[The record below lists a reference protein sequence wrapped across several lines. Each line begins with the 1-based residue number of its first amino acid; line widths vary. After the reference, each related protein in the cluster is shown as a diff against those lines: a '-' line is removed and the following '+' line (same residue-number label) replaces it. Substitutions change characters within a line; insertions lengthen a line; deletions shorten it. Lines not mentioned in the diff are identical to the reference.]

1 MAATFFYSLLPYQIF
16 KSVLFR
22 SGMIFLTSYMI
33 VTFLMP
39 YVIGLFRKYRVSSD
53 FVSSSSVHSVPYT
66 GATPIMGGSVLV
78 FAVVIGVLLWCNLNQ
93 FVTAL
98 LAIMLTFACIGAV
111 DDLSKVLS
119 KRRVESGRESQKTYS
134 NKADGIGGKWRLAL
148 EFLFAFCVVIALYL
162 YVDIDGHLV
171 IPLVP
176 LKDWYPYLP
185 KYLFIPL
192 MLFIIVGGANA
203 VNLTDG
209 MDSLAT
215 VPLITCAIFAAA
227 VAYIGADS
235 EWAARLKVPNLSED
249 LKEVAIFAIAIVSV
263 CLTFLRFNAPPASIY
278 MGDLGALALG
288 SAISTM
294 FIFVKAEL
302 FLPIV
307 GGVFVFS
314 ALSVMIQVLFFKIV
328 SWQYDVSTAKK
339 YRFFLR
345 APYHHHLQQMWTY
358 SSKPSSVV
366 SVWLLLLQKLKI
378 PLISDEDK
386 MLHAS
391 EVHSRVVW
399 LMHLRS
405 IWLFVVTIV
414 VYFKVR

>member
-1 MAATFFYSLLPYQIF
+1 MAAAFFYSLLPYQIF

-33 VTFLMP
+33 VIFLMP
-39 YVIGLFRKYRVSSD
+39 YVIRIFRKHHVTSD
-53 FVSSSSVHSVPYT
+53 FISSPQTHSTPYT
-66 GATPIMGGSVLV
+66 GATPIMGGGVLV
-78 FAVVIGVLLWCNLNQ
+78 FAVIIGVLLWCNLNQ
-93 FVTAL
+93 FVIAL
-98 LAIMLTFACIGAV
+98 LAIMFAFACIGAV
-111 DDLSKVLS
+111 DDFSKVLS
-119 KRRVESGRESQKTYS
+119 KRRVESGKESQKNYA
-134 NKADGIGGKWRLAL
+134 NKADGIGGKLRLTM
-148 EFLFAFCVVIALYL
+148 EFIVAFFVVIALYL
-162 YVDIDGHLV
+162 YIDIDGHLV
-171 IPLVP
+171 IPFIP
-176 LKDWYPYLP
+176 LKEWYPYLP

-227 VAYIGADS
+227 AAYVGADI
-235 EWAARLKVPNLSED
+235 EWSARLKIPNLTED

-288 SAISTM
+288 SVVSTM
-294 FIFVKAEL
+294 FIFIKAEL

-307 GGVFVFS
+307 GGVFVLS
-314 ALSVMIQVLFFKIV
+314 ALSVVIQVCFFKIIV
-328 SWQYDVSTAKK
+328 WKYDISIAQK

-358 SSKPSSVV
+358 SSKPHSVI
-366 SVWLLLLQKLKI
+366 SVWLLFLQKLKV
-378 PLISDEDK
+378 PLIPNEEK

-391 EVHSRVVW
+391 EVQSRVVW
-399 LMHLRS
+399 LMHLKS
-405 IWLFVVTIV
+405 IWLFVITIV
-414 VYFKVR
+414 IYFKVR